1 LSRRT
6 PATIAVNSD
15 LARPEFPGTCAPSPA
30 VATRSRLEPIFGGI
44 AQLAATVCRTPFAF
58 IELMDRGQA
67 WCTAKESL
75 PAAAA
80 RCDPFSRYAL
90 HAAGL
95 FEVPDA
101 SQDPR
106 FVDTEWIS
114 DPHAIRFY
122 AGLALRTGHGDVLGV
137 LAVCD
142 RAPRQLS
149 PDQRAALALLA
160 DQAVSQAELRASLQE
175 CALASE
181 PRPGVTMPESDAAL
195 AWALL
200 EAAPVAIYHTDGA
213 GTSSYFNPA
222 YRHMFGLTSG
232 QDDSDWIRG
241 VHPDDRERMTDAW
254 TDFRRRPRPVHLDYR
269 TAGDVGGVRF
279 LSEQVVAADGVG
291 GFVGT
296 IIDFTD
302 LVTAR
307 DGLRKFESLF
317 RHTFE
322 QAPVGIVY
330 ADRDGRLVRF
340 NEKFCALVG
349 FDPGELVGRTMPDLT
364 CGEDR
369 EQTLTELARLWQ
381 GEAPSVD
388 IETRLSRKDGS
399 AIWVRVTTALVRDG
413 TAVAECSVGFFRD
426 ISVRKEMAAALLASK
441 TLVDAVIAELPV
453 ALVACDAAGH
463 MTHHNHAAAELFS
476 IPSSAASDPTAPE
489 GYPFQAEMYLP
500 DGITAVQRADRPLAR
515 ALRGESLKNVEL
527 VIAPR
532 ESTPRTTLSSARR
545 LMGPGG
551 QQLGAVVVTQDIT
564 ELKAAALELERV
576 HKQLV
581 GASRQ
586 AGMAEIAT
594 NILHN
599 VGNVLQSVN
608 ISASLVTEN
617 VKQSKAPGVR
627 RVAALLLEH
636 GQDVGSFVATDARG
650 KQIPAYLATLGE
662 QLLIEQ
668 AAALREL
675 ASLRSNIEHIKDTV
689 VMQQNFAKVCG
700 VTEIVNIVDVVED
713 SLRLNAD
720 AFSRHGVTIKRE
732 FSPVPPISV
741 DKHKVLQ
748 ILVNLVSNAKNA
760 CNESG
765 RREKLL
771 TVRVECVG
779 QRLRVSVK
787 DDGVGIPA
795 ENLTR
800 IFNHGFTTRKQGH
813 GFGLHSCALAA
824 QDLGGSLHAESD
836 GHGHGATLILELPYP
851 PVGDARV

>member
-1 LSRRT
+1 LSRQI
-6 PATIAVNSD
+6 PAANALHAELV
-15 LARPEFPGTCAPSPA
+15 RPEFSGSVAPSSAGAPP
-30 VATRSRLEPIFGGI
+30 SRLDPIFDGI
-44 AQLAATVCRTPFAF
+44 AQLAANVCRTPLAC
-58 IELMDRGQA
+58 IELIDGAQT
-67 WCTAKESL
+67 WCSASESL
-75 PAAAA
+75 PASAAQ
-80 RCDPFSRYAL
+80 CDAFSRYAL

-106 FVDTEWIS
+106 FMDTEWGS

-122 AGLALRTGHGDVLGV
+122 AGLALRTARGDVLGV

-142 RAPRQLS
+142 HAPRQLS
-149 PDQRAALALLA
+149 PDQRAALARLA
-160 DQAVSQAELRASLQE
+160 DQAVSQTELRASLRD

-181 PRPGVTMPESDAAL
+181 SRPVAAPRRDDAAL

-200 EAAPVAIYHTDGA
+200 QTAPVAIYHTDGA
-213 GTSSYFNPA
+213 GTSSYLNSA
-222 YRHMFGLTSG
+222 YRQMFGLTPEQGDSG
-232 QDDSDWIRG
+232 WLNA
-241 VHPDDRERMTDAW
+241 VHPDDRARIENAW
-254 TDFRRRPRPVHLDYR
+254 ADFRRRPRPVHFEYR
-269 TAGDVGGVRF
+269 TKFGAGDVRF
-279 LSEQVVAADGVG
+279 LSEQVVAADGVA

-302 LVTAR
+302 LVVAR
-307 DGLRKFESLF
+307 DGLRRIESLF

-349 FDPGELVGRTMPDLT
+349 FDPGELEGRAMPDLT
-364 CGEDR
+364 DGEDR
-369 EQTLTELARLWQ
+369 EQTSIQLKRLWT
-381 GEAPSVD
+381 GETDSVD

-399 AIWVRVTTALVRDG
+399 SLWVRVTTALVREG
-413 TAVAECSVGFFRD
+413 SAVPECSVGFFRD

-453 ALVACDAAGH
+453 ALVACNAAGH

-476 IPSSAASDPTAPE
+476 IPPASSSDPSAPE
-489 GYPFQAEMYLP
+489 GYPFQAEICGA
-500 DGITAVQRADRPLAR
+500 DGVTPVPRADRPLAR
-515 ALRGESLKNVEL
+515 ALRGEAIKNVEL
-527 VIAPR
+527 VVVPR
-532 ESTPRTTLSSARR
+532 DSTRRTTLSNARR

-564 ELKAAALELERV
+564 EIKEADLALERV

-581 GASRQ
+581 DASRQ
-586 AGMAEIAT
+586 AGMAEVAT

-599 VGNVLQSVN
+599 VGNVLHSVN
-608 ISASLVTEN
+608 ISASLVTES

-636 GQDVGSFVATDARG
+636 GQDAGSFIATDARG
-650 KQIPAYLATLGE
+650 KQIPAYLATLGD
-662 QLLIEQ
+662 QLLAEQ

-700 VTEIVNIVDVVED
+700 VTEIINIADLVED
-713 SLRLNAD
+713 GLRLNAD
-720 AFSRHGVTIKRE
+720 AFTRHGVTIKRE
-732 FSPVPPISV
+732 FNPVPPINV

-765 RREKLL
+765 RRSKLL
-771 TVRVECVG
+771 TVRIECTAD
-779 QRLRVSVK
+779 RLRVSVK

-800 IFNHGFTTRKQGH
+800 IFNHGFTTRKLGH

-824 QDLGGSLHAESD
+824 QDLGGSLRAESD
-836 GHGHGATLILELPYP
+836 GLGQGATFILELPYAA
-851 PVGDARV
+851 VGGARV